1 MTIKQAI
8 VEGMPATQQL
18 KLFKLELADLME
30 KYNMTIEA
38 SDEFMGYAECGEDIQ
53 IRFECYPECNHD
65 EYLGIAEENLGK
77 YIDAD
82 RLRSEK

>member
-1 MTIKQAI
+1 MSEEIIK
-8 VEGMPATQQL
+8 GMPATQQL

-38 SDEFMGYAECGEDIQ
+38 SDEFMGYPECGEDIQ
-53 IRFECYPECNHD
+53 ICFECCPEYNHD

-82 RLRSEK
+82 RLRND